1 MFQAGAVLLG
11 RGQSHAGTT
20 VWQCCSW
27 QGGIVKAGG
36 KDLAKVSLAENQPAS
51 LTPFCP
57 PPGCTGEGN
66 GVGDTAGDAVGG
78 EVIFYGVI
86 GLVMTTASSKGGDA
100 GIVTSF

>member
-1 MFQAGAVLLG
+1 MANV
-11 RGQSHAGTT
+11 R
-20 VWQCCSW
+20 
-27 QGGIVKAGG
+27 
-36 KDLAKVSLAENQPAS
+36 LAENQPAS

-78 EVIFYGVI
+78 EVIFYGAI

-100 GIVTSF
+100 GRVSSSDLVRILCSTGTIAGQDQVKSMG